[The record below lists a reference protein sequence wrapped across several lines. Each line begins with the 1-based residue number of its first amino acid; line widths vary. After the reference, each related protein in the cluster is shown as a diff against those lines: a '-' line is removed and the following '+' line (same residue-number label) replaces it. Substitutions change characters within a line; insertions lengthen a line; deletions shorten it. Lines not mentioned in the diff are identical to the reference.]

1 VADDCP
7 DARGSL
13 RMLLILLGHA
23 VADGA
28 GRLDKAAQTV
38 AELEQGLEN
47 LPEVELPGAGS
58 LKHALACVEL
68 VRRLN
73 QSQGRSAN

>member
-1 VADDCP
+1 MLPLVRCRTRDPATSEGVTPRPLRVLVADDCP

-28 GRLDKAAQTV
+28 GH
-38 AELEQGLEN
+38 
-47 LPEVELPGAGS
+47 P
-58 LKHALACVEL
+58 
-68 VRRLN
+68 
-73 QSQGRSAN
+73 